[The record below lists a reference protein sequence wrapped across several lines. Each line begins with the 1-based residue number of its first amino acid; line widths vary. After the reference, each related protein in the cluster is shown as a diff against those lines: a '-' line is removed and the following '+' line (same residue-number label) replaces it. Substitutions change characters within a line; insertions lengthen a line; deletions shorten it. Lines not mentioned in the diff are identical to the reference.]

1 VPCNKQNCLVRGGLL
16 FGLVAAPSLVLAAV
30 PESVRWARPNWVPDF
45 VQFET
50 AILFGIAVVLAL
62 LATGVSIRNRDLRRV
77 NAELQRARDLA
88 AVRERERDLAQQELL
103 RKLEE
108 ERELAKQKM
117 QFEAQ
122 LAEYEKYAS
131 LAQLALGAAHE
142 INNPLLGMLSHL
154 ELELKDARDE
164 DSRTE
169 IEQCIEGAKRISSA
183 VRGLLNYARPG
194 PLTISRI
201 SLERMVTET
210 LNFLHHQ
217 PMFRNIHVATE
228 ISEDLPMISADAN
241 QLSQILMNL
250 LLNAAQA
257 MPEGGRI
264 TISAAKIKFEENVE
278 IAVADSGAGIPADI
292 LPHVFE
298 PFFTTKRG
306 KGTGLGLSISQAYVH
321 SHGGG
326 IRIESLPGRGTT
338 VRLTLPIRQQG
349 ALMESA
355 EVII

>member
-1 VPCNKQNCLVRGGLL
+1 L
-16 FGLVAAPSLVLAAV
+16 FAVAAMPSLVLAAV
-30 PESVRWARPNWVPDF
+30 PESVRWAKPDWVPGF

-62 LATGVSIRNRDLRRV
+62 LATGVSIRNRDLSRV
-77 NAELQRARDLA
+77 NAELQRARDLT
-88 AVRERERDLAQQELL
+88 AVRERERDLAQQELM
-103 RKLEE
+103 RRLEE

-154 ELELKDARDE
+154 ELELMDARDE

-183 VRGLLNYARPG
+183 VRGLLNYARPA

-264 TISAAKIKFEENVE
+264 MISATKIKFEENVE
-278 IAVADSGAGIPADI
+278 IAVADTGAGIPADI

-321 SHGGG
+321 SHGGD
-326 IRIESLPGRGTT
+326 IRLESLPGRGTT
-338 VRLTLPIRQQG
+338 VRLTLPIRQQS
-349 ALMESA
+349 AFMESE